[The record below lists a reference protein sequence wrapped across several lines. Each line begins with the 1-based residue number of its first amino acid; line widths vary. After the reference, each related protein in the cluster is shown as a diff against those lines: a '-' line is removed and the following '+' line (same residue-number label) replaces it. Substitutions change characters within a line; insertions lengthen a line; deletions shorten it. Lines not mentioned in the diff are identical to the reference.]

1 MIRVFLAALVGFAA
15 FAYAVVYMTV
25 PNEPF
30 RYHNG
35 DRSNLQ
41 KVRP

>member
-1 MIRVFLAALVGFAA
+1 MIRIFVAAIVGFAA
-15 FAYAVVYMTV
+15 FAYAVVYLTV

-35 DRSNLQ
+35 DRSNFER
-41 KVRP
+41 VRP

>member
-1 MIRVFLAALVGFAA
+1 MIRIFVAALVGFAA

-25 PNEPF
+25 PNEPQ

-35 DRSNLQ
+35 DRSNFQ